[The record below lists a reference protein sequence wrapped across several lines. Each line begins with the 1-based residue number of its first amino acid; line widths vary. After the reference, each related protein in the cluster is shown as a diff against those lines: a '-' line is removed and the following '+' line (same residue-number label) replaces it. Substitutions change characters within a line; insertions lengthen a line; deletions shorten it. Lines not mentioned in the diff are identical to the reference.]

1 METVRTSSPQQH
13 GTPAAQ
19 GARAT
24 RGSGKAAGADT
35 AGAQS
40 PQDAFAALLAALGG
54 DDGLLAQDAG
64 LPLADDES
72 AGAGGTGLAQDPAGL
87 LGQGQQQP
95 WNAAAAA
102 QAAALAAGGNGGA
115 APGGVAQGGAPLQG
129 AAAAWNAVA
138 ALGAQA
144 PDSLVAQTASIDKAA
159 DLTQAVDNPPGQAG
173 SVPGKGTAAR
183 WMGWNT
189 AMAASGTAA
198 AQAAP
203 AHGTVAQDKKAGAD
217 LLAPLAPAGTAA
229 VALPGTERRDMHPG
243 AGMERM
249 AAMQGDSAAAAL
261 AAGLQDAAPA
271 SSEGR
276 QGAREGGAGE
286 GGAQPA
292 HASAGGAEQVFEPGA
307 LAPDGSSVAAD
318 ATQQAVDEQMAEQV
332 AFWVDQNNQSAEM
345 TLDRDGEP
353 VQVRVSVSGNEAHVV
368 FRSDQVQTR
377 DALDASMA
385 QLRELLQSQGLVLA
399 GATVDS
405 SASGSGQREP
415 GQRQGGQQGRAQVA
429 VPGVE
434 GGVGGTRAAV
444 PQQGRPGLDVFV

>member
-1 METVRTSSPQQH
+1 METVRTPSPQQH
-13 GTPAAQ
+13 GTHAAQ
-19 GARAT
+19 GARAP
-24 RGSGKAAGADT
+24 RGGGKAAGADT

-72 AGAGGTGLAQDPAGL
+72 ADAGGTGLAQDPTGL
-87 LGQGQQQP
+87 LGQGPQLP
-95 WNAAAAA
+95 WNAAAA
-102 QAAALAAGGNGGA
+102 QAAALAAGGNGA
-115 APGGVAQGGAPLQG
+115 AAASGVAQGGAPLQG

-144 PDSLVAQTASIDKAA
+144 PGSLVAQTASIDKAA
-159 DLTQAVDNPPGQAG
+159 DLTQAVDSPPGQAG

-189 AMAASGTAA
+189 AMAASGAAA

-203 AHGTVAQDKKAGAD
+203 AHGAVAQDKKAGAD
-217 LLAPLAPAGTAA
+217 LLAAVAPAGTAA

-243 AGMERM
+243 AGTERL
-249 AAMQGDSAAAAL
+249 AAMQGDPAAAAL
-261 AAGLQDAAPA
+261 AAGQQDAAPA

-276 QGAREGGAGE
+276 QGAREGGAGD

-292 HASAGGAEQVFEPGA
+292 HAAAGGTEQVFEPGA
-307 LAPDGSSVAAD
+307 LAPDGSAVAAD

-415 GQRQGGQQGRAQVA
+415 GQRQGGQPGRAQVA

-434 GGVGGTRAAV
+434 GGVGGARAAAQ
-444 PQQGRPGLDVFV
+444 QQGRPGLDVFV

>member
-1 METVRTSSPQQH
+1 METVRTSSPPQH
-13 GTPAAQ
+13 GTSATQ

-24 RGSGKAAGADT
+24 RGSAKAAGADS

-54 DDGLLAQDAG
+54 DDGLLTQEGG
-64 LPLADDES
+64 LPLADDEGT
-72 AGAGGTGLAQDPAGL
+72 GADASGLAQDAAGL
-87 LGQGQQQP
+87 WGQSPQQP
-95 WNAAAAA
+95 WNAAAVAQAAA
-102 QAAALAAGGNGGA
+102 QAAGQAAGGNGGA
-115 APGGVAQGGAPLQG
+115 GQGAAPLQA

-159 DLTQAVDNPPGQAG
+159 DLTQAVDNPPGLAG
-173 SVPGKGTAAR
+173 SVPGKGATAR
-183 WMGWNT
+183 WMGWN
-189 AMAASGTAA
+189 AAAAAVGTAG

-203 AHGTVAQDKKAGAD
+203 AHATVVPDKKAGVD
-217 LLAPLAPAGTAA
+217 LLAAAAPVGPVT
-229 VALPGTERRDMHPG
+229 VAQPGTERRDMLPG
-243 AGMERM
+243 SGMERL
-249 AAMQGDSAAAAL
+249 AAMPGDPAAAL
-261 AAGLQDAAPA
+261 VAGLQEAASA

-276 QGAREGGAGE
+276 QGAREGGAAE

-292 HASAGGAEQVFEPGA
+292 HAAVGGAEQAFEPGA
-307 LAPDGSSVAAD
+307 LMPDGSGVAAD

-332 AFWVDQNNQSAEM
+332 AFWINQNNQSAEM
-345 TLDRDGEP
+345 TLDRDGLP

-377 DALDASMA
+377 EALDASMA

-405 SASGSGQREP
+405 SAGGGGQREP
-415 GQRQGGQQGRAQVA
+415 GQRQGGQPGRAQVA

-434 GGVGGTRAAV
+434 GAVGGARATAQ
-444 PQQGRPGLDVFV
+444 QQGRGGLDVFV

>member
-1 METVRTSSPQQH
+1 METVRTSSPPQH
-13 GTPAAQ
+13 GTSATQ

-24 RGSGKAAGADT
+24 RGSAKAAGADS

-54 DDGLLAQDAG
+54 DDGLLAQEGG
-64 LPLADDES
+64 LPLADDE
-72 AGAGGTGLAQDPAGL
+72 GTGVDGSGLAQDPAGL
-87 LGQGQQQP
+87 WGQSPQQP
-95 WNAAAAA
+95 WNAAAVAQAAA
-102 QAAALAAGGNGGA
+102 QAAGQAAGGNGGA
-115 APGGVAQGGAPLQG
+115 GQGAAPLQA

-159 DLTQAVDNPPGQAG
+159 DLTQAVDNPPGLAG
-173 SVPGKGTAAR
+173 SVPGKGATAR
-183 WMGWNT
+183 WMGWN
-189 AMAASGTAA
+189 AAAAAVGTAG

-203 AHGTVAQDKKAGAD
+203 AHATVVPDKKAGVD
-217 LLAPLAPAGTAA
+217 LLAAAAPVGPAT
-229 VALPGTERRDMHPG
+229 VAQPGTERRDMLPG
-243 AGMERM
+243 AGMERL
-249 AAMQGDSAAAAL
+249 AAMPGDPAAAL
-261 AAGLQDAAPA
+261 VAGLQDAASA

-276 QGAREGGAGE
+276 QSSAREGGAAE

-292 HASAGGAEQVFEPGA
+292 HAAVGGAEQALEPGA
-307 LAPDGSSVAAD
+307 LMPDGSGVAAD

-332 AFWVDQNNQSAEM
+332 AFWINQNNQSAEM
-345 TLDRDGEP
+345 TLDRDGQP

-377 DALDASMA
+377 EALDASMA
-385 QLRELLQSQGLVLA
+385 QLRELLQSQGMVLA

-405 SASGSGQREP
+405 SAGGGGQREP
-415 GQRQGGQQGRAQVA
+415 GQRQGGQPGRGQVA

-434 GGVGGTRAAV
+434 GAVGGARATAQ
-444 PQQGRPGLDVFV
+444 QQGRGGLDVFV

>member
-19 GARAT
+19 GARPP
-24 RGSGKAAGADT
+24 RGSGKAAGADS

-64 LPLADDES
+64 LPLADDDG
-72 AGAGGTGLAQDPAGL
+72 AGADGSGLAQDPAGL
-87 LGQGQQQP
+87 LGQQP
-95 WNAAAAA
+95 WNAAALA
-102 QAAALAAGGNGGA
+102 QAAAQAAGGNGA
-115 APGGVAQGGAPLQG
+115 AAQGGAPLQG
-129 AAAAWNAVA
+129 AAAAAWNAVA

-173 SVPGKGTAAR
+173 GVPGKGTAAR
-183 WMGWNT
+183 WMGWNA
-189 AMAASGTAA
+189 AMAAPGTAA

-203 AHGTVAQDKKAGAD
+203 AHGAMAQDKKAGTD
-217 LLAPLAPAGTAA
+217 LLAAAAPAGTAA
-229 VALPGTERRDMHPG
+229 VALSGTERRDMLPS
-243 AGMERM
+243 AGTERL
-249 AAMQGDSAAAAL
+249 AAMPGDPAAAVL

-286 GGAQPA
+286 GSAQPA
-292 HASAGGAEQVFEPGA
+292 HASAGGTEQVFEPGA
-307 LAPDGSSVAAD
+307 LAPDGSGVAAD
-318 ATQQAVDEQMAEQV
+318 ATQQAADEQMAEQV
-332 AFWVDQNNQSAEM
+332 AFWIDQNNQSAEM
-345 TLDRDGEP
+345 TLDRDGQP

-377 DALDASMA
+377 EALDASMA
-385 QLRELLQSQGLVLA
+385 QLRDLLQSQGLVLA

-405 SASGSGQREP
+405 SASGGGQREP
-415 GQRQGGQQGRAQVA
+415 GQRQGGQPGRAQVA
-429 VPGVE
+429 VPGME
-434 GGVGGTRAAV
+434 GSVGGARAAAQ
-444 PQQGRPGLDVFV
+444 QQGRPGLDVFV

>member
-1 METVRTSSPQQH
+1 METVRTSSPPQH
-13 GTPAAQ
+13 GTSATQ

-24 RGSGKAAGADT
+24 RGSAKAAGADST
-35 AGAQS
+35 GTQS

-54 DDGLLAQDAG
+54 DDGLLTQEGG
-64 LPLADDES
+64 LPLADDE
-72 AGAGGTGLAQDPAGL
+72 GTGADASGLVQDPAGL
-87 LGQGQQQP
+87 WGQSPQQP
-95 WNAAAAA
+95 WNAAAVAQAAA
-102 QAAALAAGGNGGA
+102 QAAGQAAGGNGGA
-115 APGGVAQGGAPLQG
+115 GQGAAPLQA

-159 DLTQAVDNPPGQAG
+159 DLTQAVDNPPGLAG
-173 SVPGKGTAAR
+173 SVPGKGATAR
-183 WMGWNT
+183 WMGWN
-189 AMAASGTAA
+189 AAAPATGSAG

-203 AHGTVAQDKKAGAD
+203 AHATVVPDKKTGVDLLAAAAPVGPATVAQ
-217 LLAPLAPAGTAA
+217 PA
-229 VALPGTERRDMHPG
+229 TERRDMLPG
-243 AGMERM
+243 AGMERL
-249 AAMQGDSAAAAL
+249 AAMPGDPAAAL
-261 AAGLQDAAPA
+261 VVGLQEAASA

-292 HASAGGAEQVFEPGA
+292 HASVGGAEQAFEPGA
-307 LAPDGSSVAAD
+307 LMPDGSGVAAD

-332 AFWVDQNNQSAEM
+332 AFWINQNNQSAEM
-345 TLDRDGEP
+345 TLDRDGQP

-377 DALDASMA
+377 EALDASMA

-405 SASGSGQREP
+405 SASGGGQREP
-415 GQRQGGQQGRAQVA
+415 GQRQGGQPGRAQVA

-434 GGVGGTRAAV
+434 GAVGGARATAQ
-444 PQQGRPGLDVFV
+444 QQGRGGLDVFV

>member
-1 METVRTSSPQQH
+1 METVRTSSPPQH
-13 GTPAAQ
+13 GTSATQ

-24 RGSGKAAGADT
+24 RGSAKAAGADS

-54 DDGLLAQDAG
+54 DDGLLAQEGG
-64 LPLADDES
+64 LPLADDEGT
-72 AGAGGTGLAQDPAGL
+72 GADASGLAQDPAGL
-87 LGQGQQQP
+87 WGPSPQQP
-95 WNAAAAA
+95 WNAAAVA
-102 QAAALAAGGNGGA
+102 QAAAQAAGGNGGA
-115 APGGVAQGGAPLQG
+115 GQGAAPLQA

-159 DLTQAVDNPPGQAG
+159 DLTQAVDNPPGLAG
-173 SVPGKGTAAR
+173 SGPGKGATAR
-183 WMGWNT
+183 WMGWN
-189 AMAASGTAA
+189 AAAAASGTAG

-203 AHGTVAQDKKAGAD
+203 AHATVVPDKKAGVD
-217 LLAPLAPAGTAA
+217 LLAAAAPVGPAT
-229 VALPGTERRDMHPG
+229 VAQPGTERRDMLPG
-243 AGMERM
+243 AGMERL
-249 AAMQGDSAAAAL
+249 AAMPGDPAAAL
-261 AAGLQDAAPA
+261 VAGLQDAASA

-276 QGAREGGAGE
+276 QSSAREGGAGE

-292 HASAGGAEQVFEPGA
+292 HASVGGAEQVFEPGA
-307 LAPDGSSVAAD
+307 LMPDGSGVAAD
-318 ATQQAVDEQMAEQV
+318 ATQQAADEQMAEQV
-332 AFWVDQNNQSAEM
+332 AFWINQNNQSAEM
-345 TLDRDGEP
+345 TLDRDGQP

-377 DALDASMA
+377 EALDASMA

-405 SASGSGQREP
+405 SASGGSQREP
-415 GQRQGGQQGRAQVA
+415 GQRQGGQPGRAQVA

-434 GGVGGTRAAV
+434 GAVSGARATAQ
-444 PQQGRPGLDVFV
+444 QQGRGGLDVFV